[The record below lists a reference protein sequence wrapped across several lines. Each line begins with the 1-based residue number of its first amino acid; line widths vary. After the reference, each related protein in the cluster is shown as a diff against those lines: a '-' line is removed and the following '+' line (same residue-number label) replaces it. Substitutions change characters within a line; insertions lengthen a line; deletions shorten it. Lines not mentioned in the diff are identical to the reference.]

1 MSWSLEYTQ
10 RARKQLRKLDP
21 AARKTVLLWLDKNV
35 DGSDDPRVRGK
46 ALVGDRK
53 GSWRYLVGD
62 YRVLCR
68 IEDERLVV
76 LALEIG
82 RRRSVYS

>member
-53 GSWRYLVGD
+53 GSWRYRVGD

-68 IEDERLVV
+68 IEDECLVV